1 MKVENL
7 EIGKKIKLLR
17 EKFGVRQR
25 ELENELNI
33 PNGTITQVENNKINI
48 RLNYLKSIAEYF
60 NVDYRWIMGIE
71 REEEILNKNDKKII
85 EEETLEAKISK
96 TVAAYL
102 KDNVK
107 ENKESYSNR
116 PFIEIDEE
124 YFRNPNINKNDK
136 RDTLDKI
143 NKIFYSL

>member
-1 MKVENL
+1 
-7 EIGKKIKLLR
+7 
-17 EKFGVRQR
+17 
-25 ELENELNI
+25 
-33 PNGTITQVENNKINI
+33 
-48 RLNYLKSIAEYF
+48 
-60 NVDYRWIMGIE
+60 MGIE

-85 EEETLEAKISK
+85 EDEALEAKISK

-102 KDNVK
+102 KDNIK

-116 PFIEIDEE
+116 PFIEIAEE

-143 NKIFYSL
+143 KSFIHYKIKKAGLTCFLYLFIFINFIIFILNSLSILQ

>member
-33 PNGTITQVENNKINI
+33 PTGTITQVENNKINI

-60 NVDYRWIMGIE
+60 NVD
-71 REEEILNKNDKKII
+71 
-85 EEETLEAKISK
+85 
-96 TVAAYL
+96 
-102 KDNVK
+102 
-107 ENKESYSNR
+107 
-116 PFIEIDEE
+116 
-124 YFRNPNINKNDK
+124 
-136 RDTLDKI
+136 
-143 NKIFYSL
+143 

>member
-33 PNGTITQVENNKINI
+33 PNGIITQVETNKINI
-48 RLNYLKSIAEYF
+48 RLQYLKSIAEYF

-71 REEEILNKNDKKII
+71 REDENFDKNDKKII
-85 EEETLEAKISK
+85 EDETLEAKISK

-102 KDNVK
+102 KDNIK
-107 ENKESYSNR
+107 ENKKSYPNR
-116 PFIEIDEE
+116 PFIEIAEE
-124 YFRNPNINKNDK
+124 YFRNPNINKNNK

>member
-7 EIGKKIKLLR
+7 DIGKKIKLLR

-25 ELENELNI
+25 ELEKELNI
-33 PNGTITQVENNKINI
+33 PFGTITQVETNKINI
-48 RLNYLKSIAEYF
+48 RLQYLKSIAEYF

-71 REEEILNKNDKKII
+71 REDENFDKNDKRII

-102 KDNVK
+102 KDNVR
-107 ENKESYSNR
+107 ENKESYSDR
-116 PFIEIDEE
+116 PFIEIAEE
-124 YFRNPNINKNDK
+124 YFKNPNINKNDK

>member
-33 PNGTITQVENNKINI
+33 PTGTITQVENNKINI

-71 REEEILNKNDKKII
+71 REEEILNKNDKNFPYFLVLDIR
-85 EEETLEAKISK
+85 LL
-96 TVAAYL
+96 L
-102 KDNVK
+102 KF
-107 ENKESYSNR
+107 Y
-116 PFIEIDEE
+116 PH
-124 YFRNPNINKNDK
+124 
-136 RDTLDKI
+136 
-143 NKIFYSL
+143 IFQGTSLRCHP

>member
-33 PNGTITQVENNKINI
+33 PNGIITQVETNKINI
-48 RLNYLKSIAEYF
+48 RLQYLKSIAEYF

-71 REEEILNKNDKKII
+71 REDENFDKNDKKII
-85 EEETLEAKISK
+85 EDETLEAKISK

-102 KDNVK
+102 KDNIK
-107 ENKESYSNR
+107 ENKKSYPNR
-116 PFIEIDEE
+116 PFIEIAEE

>member
-85 EEETLEAKISK
+85 EDETLEAKISK

-102 KDNVK
+102 KDNIK
-107 ENKESYSNR
+107 ENKKSYPNR
-116 PFIEIDEE
+116 PFIEIAEE

>member
-25 ELENELNI
+25 ELEKELNI
-33 PNGTITQVENNKINI
+33 PFGTITQVETNKINI
-48 RLNYLKSIAEYF
+48 RLQYLKSIAEYF

-71 REEEILNKNDKKII
+71 REDENFDKNDKRII

-102 KDNVK
+102 KDNVR
-107 ENKESYSNR
+107 ENKESYSDR
-116 PFIEIDEE
+116 PFIEIAEE
-124 YFRNPNINKNDK
+124 YFKNPNINKNDK